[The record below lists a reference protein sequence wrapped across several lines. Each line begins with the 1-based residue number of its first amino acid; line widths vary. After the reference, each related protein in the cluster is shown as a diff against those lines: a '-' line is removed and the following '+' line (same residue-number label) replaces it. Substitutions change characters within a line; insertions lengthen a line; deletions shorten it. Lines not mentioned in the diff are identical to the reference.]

1 MIDPVET
8 VSPSLLDAWLN
19 VLGAFHP
26 LIVHF
31 PIALA
36 IVATLAMLWNWIWQ
50 HDGFGE
56 FAFHCTWIAALASV
70 FVAASGWFFV
80 DPDQKITSWDSLLD
94 SILTVFPAALA
105 WFSGKA
111 DQSQTLNLHRWVG
124 IGSSAG
130 LIALTFMTSL
140 VRSDSWPGLLK
151 ISRIT
156 SLVVATAIGITAHFG
171 GDMVWGEGQVTTPL
185 SAALSASWTAVVGNH
200 DQVHATEIAPPPV
213 IAPLTPVVPATS
225 TAPATAPTTAP
236 ATAPTTA
243 PATEPTTAPATE
255 PTTAPATAP
264 PTLPVT
270 PATTDA
276 PKPIANT
283 FFNNTFGF
291 SSMLAVAVLQT
302 TPPSTPPAAAPTAPT
317 APTTTPAVTPAATP
331 MEIPKDLEYNK
342 NILPILE
349 ARCWDCH
356 GKGVAK
362 GGVAFDHVAELIV
375 KEPLVKSKQVPIILA
390 GKPASSAMMKAI
402 QKPMTAKGHMPPKGA
417 RLMADQIALIEAW
430 IQQGAKVVNPPK
442 P

>member
-1 MIDPVET
+1 MIDAANVT
-8 VSPSLLDAWLN
+8 VSSASPSLVDAWLN
-19 VLGAFHP
+19 VLGALHP

-36 IVATLAMLWNWIWQ
+36 IVAGLAMFWNWIWQ

-70 FVAASGWFFV
+70 FVTASGWFFAE
-80 DPDQKITSWDSLLD
+80 TENE
-94 SILTVFPAALA
+94 
-105 WFSGKA
+105 
-111 DQSQTLNLHRWVG
+111 SQELFLHRWFG

-130 LIALTFMTSL
+130 LIALAFMTSL

-156 SLVVATAIGITAHFG
+156 SLVVAIAIGITAHFG
-171 GDMVWGEGQVTTPL
+171 GDMVWGEGQVSTPL
-185 SAALSASWTAVVGNH
+185 SAALSASWPAVMGNQ
-200 DQVHATEIAPPPV
+200 DQVHAKEIASPSV
-213 IAPLTPVVPATS
+213 TAPSTPSAPTLAPATS
-225 TAPATAPTTAP
+225 QPSSSATPIAPVNPSAPTSTPPSAP
-236 ATAPTTA
+236 PSAPTSS
-243 PATEPTTAPATE
+243 P
-255 PTTAPATAP
+255 
-264 PTLPVT
+264 T

-276 PKPIANT
+276 PKPIASTNIHADFILSPMFAMT
-283 FFNNTFGF
+283 A
-291 SSMLAVAVLQT
+291 MQA
-302 TPPSTPPAAAPTAPT
+302 TPPSTPPATAP
-317 APTTTPAVTPAATP
+317 PSTTPAVAPAAPPAATP
-331 MEIPKDLEYNK
+331 AEIPKDLEYNK

-375 KEPLVKSKQVPIILA
+375 KEPLVQSKQVPIILV
-390 GKPASSAMMKAI
+390 GKPASSAMIKAI

-417 RLMADQIALIEAW
+417 RLTVDEIALIEAW

>member
-1 MIDPVET
+1 MIDATNAT
-8 VSPSLLDAWLN
+8 VSPSLVTAWLD

-36 IVATLAMLWNWIWQ
+36 IVAALAMLWSWIGG

-80 DPDQKITSWDSLLD
+80 ASDGKITSSDSLID
-94 SILTVFPAALA
+94 SILNVFPAALA
-105 WFSGKA
+105 WFLGKA

-124 IGSSAG
+124 IASSAG

-171 GDMVWGEGQVTTPL
+171 GDMVWGGGQVSTPL
-185 SAALSASWTAVVGNH
+185 SAAVSASWTAVMGNH
-200 DQVHATEIAPPPV
+200 DQAHASQAVPPPV
-213 IAPLTPVVPATS
+213 VTPSTPLTPTTAPSTPS
-225 TAPATAPTTAP
+225 TAPATVSPSSP
-236 ATAPTTA
+236 S
-243 PATEPTTAPATE
+243 
-255 PTTAPATAP
+255 
-264 PTLPVT
+264 T
-270 PATTDA
+270 PDTTDK
-276 PKPIANT
+276 PKPIASANFNT
-283 FFNNTFGF
+283 VFTISPMFA
-291 SSMLAVAVLQT
+291 MAVLQT
-302 TPPSTPPAAAPTAPT
+302 TPSSTPPASVGTVPPA
-317 APTTTPAVTPAATP
+317 TTPA
-331 MEIPKDLEYNK
+331 EIPKDLEYNK

-375 KEPLVKSKQVPIILA
+375 KEPLVKSKQVPIILV

-402 QKPMTAKGHMPPKGA
+402 QKPITAKGHMPPKGA
-417 RLMADQIALIEAW
+417 RLTAEQIALIEAW

>member
-8 VSPSLLDAWLN
+8 VSPTLLDAWSN

-36 IVATLAMLWNWIWQ
+36 IVAALAMLWNWIWQ

-156 SLVVATAIGITAHFG
+156 SLVVAIAIGITAHFG

-225 TAPATAPTTAP
+225 TAPATAP
-236 ATAPTTA
+236 
-243 PATEPTTAPATE
+243 
-255 PTTAPATAP
+255 
-264 PTLPVT
+264 PTLPLT
-270 PATTDA
+270 PATTEA

-283 FFNNTFGF
+283 FLNNAFGF

-317 APTTTPAVTPAATP
+317 SPTTTPAVIPAATP

>member
-1 MIDPVET
+1 MIDAANVT
-8 VSPSLLDAWLN
+8 VSSASPSLVEAWLN
-19 VLGAFHP
+19 VLGALHP

-36 IVATLAMLWNWIWQ
+36 IVAGLAMLWNWIWQ

-70 FVAASGWFFV
+70 VVTASGWFFA
-80 DPDQKITSWDSLLD
+80 Q
-94 SILTVFPAALA
+94 AENE
-105 WFSGKA
+105 
-111 DQSQTLNLHRWVG
+111 SQELFLHRWFG

-130 LIALTFMTSL
+130 LIALAFMTSL

-156 SLVVATAIGITAHFG
+156 SLVVAIAIGITAHFG
-171 GDMVWGEGQVTTPL
+171 GDMVWGDGQISTPL
-185 SAALSASWTAVVGNH
+185 SAALSASWPAVMGNP
-200 DQVHATEIAPPPV
+200 DQAHATEIASPSV
-213 IAPLTPVVPATS
+213 TAPSTPSAPTLVPATS
-225 TAPATAPTTAP
+225 QPPSPSTPIAPVNPSAPTSTLPSAPTSTLPTAPISTLPSAPTSSP
-236 ATAPTTA
+236 
-243 PATEPTTAPATE
+243 
-255 PTTAPATAP
+255 
-264 PTLPVT
+264 T

-276 PKPIANT
+276 PKPIASANIHAD
-283 FFNNTFGF
+283 FIF
-291 SSMLAVAVLQT
+291 SPMLAMTAMQATPPT
-302 TPPSTPPAAAPTAPT
+302 TPPATAP
-317 APTTTPAVTPAATP
+317 PSTTPAVAPAAPPAATP
-331 MEIPKDLEYNK
+331 AEIPKDLEYNK

-375 KEPLVKSKQVPIILA
+375 KEPLVQSKQVPIILV
-390 GKPASSAMMKAI
+390 GKPASSALIKAI
-402 QKPMTAKGHMPPKGA
+402 QKPMTVKGHMPPKGA
-417 RLMADQIALIEAW
+417 RLTADEIALIEAW

>member
-1 MIDPVET
+1 MIDSVET

-36 IVATLAMLWNWIWQ
+36 IVAALAMLWNWIWQ
-50 HDGFGE
+50 HDGFGD

-70 FVAASGWFFV
+70 FVSASGWFFAE
-80 DPDQKITSWDSLLD
+80 SNSSASNEL
-94 SILTVFPAALA
+94 F
-105 WFSGKA
+105 
-111 DQSQTLNLHRWVG
+111 LHRWFG

-130 LIALTFMTSL
+130 LIALAFMTSL

-151 ISRIT
+151 ISRFA
-156 SLVVATAIGITAHFG
+156 SLLVAAGIGITAHFG
-171 GDMVWGEGQVTTPL
+171 GEMVWGEGQVTTPL
-185 SAALSASWTAVVGNH
+185 SEALSVSWASIRGKDAEV
-200 DQVHATEIAPPPV
+200 
-213 IAPLTPVVPATS
+213 
-225 TAPATAPTTAP
+225 ATAPTAP
-236 ATAPTTA
+236 APTTTAPTTTA
-243 PATEPTTAPATE
+243 PSTSAPTIPAPTTPIEPAAPTAPA
-255 PTTAPATAP
+255 
-264 PTLPVT
+264 T

-276 PKPIANT
+276 PKPITNT
-283 FFNNTFGF
+283 
-291 SSMLAVAVLQT
+291 SIHDVLRMSFAFAISATQT
-302 TPPSTPPAAAPTAPT
+302 TPPATTSPADSSKSTVTPPA
-317 APTTTPAVTPAATP
+317 
-331 MEIPKDLEYNK
+331 IPKDLEYNK

-375 KEPLVKSKQVPIILA
+375 KEPLVKSKQVPIIFV
-390 GKPASSAMMKAI
+390 GKPASSAMVKAI
-402 QKPMTAKGHMPPKGA
+402 QKPMTAKGHMPPKGE
-417 RLMADQIALIEAW
+417 RLTADQIALIEAW

>member
-1 MIDPVET
+1 MIDSVET

-36 IVATLAMLWNWIWQ
+36 IVAALAMLWNWIWQ
-50 HDGFGE
+50 HDGFGD

-70 FVAASGWFFV
+70 LVSASGWFFAE
-80 DPDQKITSWDSLLD
+80 SNSSASNEL
-94 SILTVFPAALA
+94 F
-105 WFSGKA
+105 
-111 DQSQTLNLHRWVG
+111 LHRWFG

-130 LIALTFMTSL
+130 LIALAFMTSL

-151 ISRIT
+151 ISRFA
-156 SLVVATAIGITAHFG
+156 SLLVAAGIGITAHFG
-171 GDMVWGEGQVTTPL
+171 GEMVWGEGQVTTPL
-185 SAALSASWTAVVGNH
+185 SEALSVSWESIRGKNAEVAPAPTAPT
-200 DQVHATEIAPPPV
+200 APIAP
-213 IAPLTPVVPATS
+213 TVP
-225 TAPATAPTTAP
+225 TAPTTTTPSTPVAP
-236 ATAPTTA
+236 AAPTA
-243 PATEPTTAPATE
+243 PA
-255 PTTAPATAP
+255 
-264 PTLPVT
+264 T

-283 FFNNTFGF
+283 SINDVLRL
-291 SSMLAVAVLQT
+291 SVAFAMSATQT
-302 TPPSTPPAAAPTAPT
+302 TPPATTPPADSSKSTVTPPA
-317 APTTTPAVTPAATP
+317 TTPPA
-331 MEIPKDLEYNK
+331 IPKDLEYNK

-375 KEPLVKSKQVPIILA
+375 KEPLVKSKQLPIILV
-390 GKPASSAMMKAI
+390 GKPGSSAMMKAI

-417 RLMADQIALIEAW
+417 RLTADQIALIEAW
-430 IQQGAKVVNPPK
+430 IQQGAKVVNP
-442 P
+442 

>member
-36 IVATLAMLWNWIWQ
+36 IVAALAMLWNWIWQ

-225 TAPATAPTTAP
+225 TAPATEPATGP
-236 ATAPTTA
+236 ATAPSTA
-243 PATEPTTAPATE
+243 PATEPTTAPTSV
-255 PTTAPATAP
+255 PATAP
-264 PTLPVT
+264 STLPLT

-283 FFNNTFGF
+283 FFNNAFGF

-302 TPPSTPPAAAPTAPT
+302 TPPSTPPAAAQTAPTAPT

>member
-1 MIDPVET
+1 MIDSDAV

-36 IVATLAMLWNWIWQ
+36 IVAALAMLWNWIWQ

-70 FVAASGWFFV
+70 FVSASGWFFAE
-80 DPDQKITSWDSLLD
+80 SNGSASNEL
-94 SILTVFPAALA
+94 F
-105 WFSGKA
+105 
-111 DQSQTLNLHRWVG
+111 LHRWFG

-130 LIALTFMTSL
+130 LIALAFMTSL

-151 ISRIT
+151 ISRFA
-156 SLVVATAIGITAHFG
+156 SLLVAAGIGVTAHFG
-171 GDMVWGEGQVTTPL
+171 GEMVWGEGQVTTPL
-185 SAALSASWTAVVGNH
+185 SNALSVSWASIRAKNSEV
-200 DQVHATEIAPPPV
+200 
-213 IAPLTPVVPATS
+213 
-225 TAPATAPTTAP
+225 ATAPTTTTP
-236 ATAPTTA
+236 TTTSTTTAPTTTTT
-243 PATEPTTAPATE
+243 PTTTAP
-255 PTTAPATAP
+255 TTPIAPA
-264 PTLPVT
+264 T

-283 FFNNTFGF
+283 
-291 SSMLAVAVLQT
+291 SIHDVLRMSFAFAMSAPQT
-302 TPPSTPPAAAPTAPT
+302 TPPATPPASPP
-317 APTTTPAVTPAATP
+317 PSPPADSSKSTVPPAATAP
-331 MEIPKDLEYNK
+331 SAIPKDLEYNK

-349 ARCWDCH
+349 ARCWECH

-375 KEPLVKSKQVPIILA
+375 KEPLVKSKQIPIILV
-390 GKPASSAMMKAI
+390 GKPASSAIMKAI

-417 RLMADQIALIEAW
+417 RLTAEQIALIEAW
-430 IQQGAKVVNPPK
+430 IQQGAKVVNP
-442 P
+442 

>member
-1 MIDPVET
+1 MIDSVET

-36 IVATLAMLWNWIWQ
+36 IVAALAMLWNWIWQ
-50 HDGFGE
+50 HDGFGD

-70 FVAASGWFFV
+70 LVSASGWFFAE
-80 DPDQKITSWDSLLD
+80 SNSSASNEL
-94 SILTVFPAALA
+94 F
-105 WFSGKA
+105 
-111 DQSQTLNLHRWVG
+111 LHRWFG

-130 LIALTFMTSL
+130 LIALAFMTSL

-151 ISRIT
+151 ISRFA
-156 SLVVATAIGITAHFG
+156 SLIVAAGIGITAHFG
-171 GDMVWGEGQVTTPL
+171 GEMVWGEGQVTTPL
-185 SAALSASWTAVVGNH
+185 SEALSVSWESIRGKNAEVAPAPTAPT
-200 DQVHATEIAPPPV
+200 APIAP
-213 IAPLTPVVPATS
+213 TVP
-225 TAPATAPTTAP
+225 TAPSTTAPSTTAPSTTAPTTPVAP
-236 ATAPTTA
+236 VT
-243 PATEPTTAPATE
+243 PA
-255 PTTAPATAP
+255 
-264 PTLPVT
+264 T

-283 FFNNTFGF
+283 SINDVLRL
-291 SSMLAVAVLQT
+291 SVAFAMSATQT
-302 TPPSTPPAAAPTAPT
+302 TPPATTPPADSSKSTVTPPA
-317 APTTTPAVTPAATP
+317 TTPPA
-331 MEIPKDLEYNK
+331 IPKDLEYNK

-375 KEPLVKSKQVPIILA
+375 KEPLVKSKQLPIILV
-390 GKPASSAMMKAI
+390 GKPGSSAMMKAI

-417 RLMADQIALIEAW
+417 RLTAEQIALIEAW
-430 IQQGAKVVNPPK
+430 IQQGAKVVNP
-442 P
+442 

>member
-1 MIDPVET
+1 MIDSVET

-36 IVATLAMLWNWIWQ
+36 IVAALAMLWNWIWQ
-50 HDGFGE
+50 HDGFGD

-70 FVAASGWFFV
+70 LVSASGWFFAE
-80 DPDQKITSWDSLLD
+80 SNASESNEL
-94 SILTVFPAALA
+94 F
-105 WFSGKA
+105 
-111 DQSQTLNLHRWVG
+111 LHRWFG

-130 LIALTFMTSL
+130 LIALAFMTSL

-151 ISRIT
+151 ISRFA
-156 SLVVATAIGITAHFG
+156 SLLVAAGIGITAHFG
-171 GDMVWGEGQVTTPL
+171 GEMVWGEGQVTTPL
-185 SAALSASWTAVVGNH
+185 SEALSVSWESIRGKNAEVAPAPTAPT
-200 DQVHATEIAPPPV
+200 APIAP
-213 IAPLTPVVPATS
+213 TVP
-225 TAPATAPTTAP
+225 TAPTTTTPSTPVAP
-236 ATAPTTA
+236 AAPTA
-243 PATEPTTAPATE
+243 PA
-255 PTTAPATAP
+255 
-264 PTLPVT
+264 T

-283 FFNNTFGF
+283 SINDVLRL
-291 SSMLAVAVLQT
+291 SVAFAMSATQT
-302 TPPSTPPAAAPTAPT
+302 TPPATTPPADSSKSTVTPPA
-317 APTTTPAVTPAATP
+317 TTPPA
-331 MEIPKDLEYNK
+331 IPKDLEYNK

-375 KEPLVKSKQVPIILA
+375 KEPLVKSKQLPIILV
-390 GKPASSAMMKAI
+390 GKPGSSAMMKAI

-417 RLMADQIALIEAW
+417 RLTADQIALIEAW
-430 IQQGAKVVNPPK
+430 IQQGAKVVNP
-442 P
+442 